1 LHGLVSLYS
10 GFHIFSSIKYKN
22 IYQQED
28 DFESR
33 VKPGLML
40 ITGGFWLSTLG
51 GEHDLE
57 PFLETF
63 FKE

>member
-51 GEHDLE
+51 GELDLE
-57 PFLETF
+57 LFLETF